1 LRLNLQVMSRR
12 TLKKDNETK
21 KIKKLIL
28 KNSKDISTYNDRLGG
43 VVSISNIRFYD
54 VEYWNKEIE
63 VDVVFKGKIY
73 AQTSVL
79 RGDEWMDSSVLTS
92 EKYKISKIKL
102 NKFFRKRLFN
112 EINNRLSYFNEKMIY
127 EHQIKK
133 VTWV

>member
-1 LRLNLQVMSRR
+1 MSRR

>member
-1 LRLNLQVMSRR
+1 MSRR

-127 EHQIKK
+127 EYQIKK